1 LGRLGGFVS
10 ALVIASVAVGCGS
23 SASGPPTK
31 AEFVER
37 GDAICEKGKQEK
49 DAAAIAYE
57 EKNHLDTP
65 QKVSKAVGEGL
76 VTDVVLPPLRA
87 MVEELDDLDPPS
99 GDEDHV
105 AAMIGS
111 FEKELEEI
119 ERDPGDALL
128 GFPFA
133 QAEKLAA
140 AYGLKRCAEL

>member
-1 LGRLGGFVS
+1 MGRFTGFVGAFVV
-10 ALVIASVAVGCGS
+10 ALLAVGCGS
-23 SASGPPTK
+23 SDTAALTK
-31 AEFVER
+31 VEFVKR
-37 GDAICEKGKQEK
+37 GDAICVEGKKEK
-49 DAAAIAYE
+49 DDAVIAYE

-65 QKVSKAVGEGL
+65 QKVSKAIGEGM
-76 VTDVVLPPLRA
+76 VTDAVLPPLRA

-105 AAMIGS
+105 AAMVGS

-119 ERDPGDALL
+119 ERNPSAALL

-133 QAEKLAA
+133 KAEKLAA